1 MLYNELEQG
10 DILSGVR
17 WRLALLAYTDIL
29 LCSIWAMRRIRQTPD
44 SYTPRGE
51 KGLQV
56 LRDHVIEHRAA
67 GISGCVGS
75 HRWRHTSPHGQQG
88 EKGHAISYPSIL
100 LICSVYKQN
109 VTLELWRKHAGRT
122 AVPQQPLCVVRVV
135 AVAK

>member
-100 LICSVYKQN
+100 LICSVYKQKIDQGMR
-109 VTLELWRKHAGRT
+109 RKHAGCT
-122 AVPQQPLCVVRVV
+122 ALPQQSLCVIRTV